1 MNDIRYCTPEWLEQS
16 KERYDATPAFKE
28 QLSKITSKLFF
39 RITAEP
45 SWGIGE
51 DILFGA
57 IVEEGRLLELRFFN
71 EEEAKS
77 TADFIM
83 AASPL
88 KWKKILRKEK
98 KFLTEFMLGQVAL
111 EHGSKVGVLGLAPY
125 APTFIDALTQFPL
138 RFPDDMTAAELHTYK
153 SDLASF
159 RASAN
164 V

>member
-1 MNDIRYCTPEWLEQS
+1 MSEIRYCTPEWLEQS
-16 KERYDATPAFKE
+16 KQQYAATPAFQD
-28 QLSKITSKLFF
+28 QLSKITSNLFF

-45 SWGIGE
+45 SWGIQE

-57 IVEEGRLLELRFFN
+57 IVEEGRLLELRFYN
-71 EEEAKS
+71 EEEAES
-77 TADFIM
+77 IADYIM
-83 AASPL
+83 AASPS
-88 KWKKILRKEK
+88 KWKKILRKEQ
-98 KFLTEFMLGQVAL
+98 KFLTEFMLGKVAL

-138 RFPDDMTAAELHTYK
+138 QYPDDMTAADLVQFK

-159 RASAN
+159 RANAN

>member
-1 MNDIRYCTPEWLEQS
+1 MSEIRYCTPEWLEQS
-16 KERYDATPAFKE
+16 KQRYDATPAFQE

-57 IVEEGRLLELRFFN
+57 IVEEGRLLELRFYN

-77 TADFIM
+77 IADYIM
-83 AASPL
+83 TASPQ
-88 KWKKILRKEK
+88 KWKKILRKEQ
-98 KFLTEFMLGQVAL
+98 KFLTEFMLGKVAL

-125 APTFIDALTQFPL
+125 APTLIDALTQFTL
-138 RFPDDMTAAELHTYK
+138 QYPDDMTAAELHAYK

-159 RASAN
+159 RASVN